1 MTAYL
6 RSQTLR
12 ATGIGFTAI
21 LMWATLALLT
31 KLSGTV
37 PPFQLTAMAF
47 TVAFGIGF
55 AMWWRQG
62 EVIWSRLRLPLPAWG
77 VGVAGLFGFHLF
89 YFIALSN
96 APAVEASLIAYL
108 WPLLI
113 VLLSALLPNESLRW
127 FHGVGAIA
135 GFLGA
140 GLLISNGQALN
151 IDPRYSLGY
160 LAAIAAALTW
170 ASYSVL
176 SRRFGSIPTDA
187 VGGFCGVTALLAW
200 ICHGLFEPTIWPV
213 GSQWLAVFGLGLGP
227 VGLAF
232 FTWDYGVKHGNIKV
246 LGALSYL
253 APLLST
259 LLLIACGFALP
270 SWNVAIACLFIVG
283 GAVLAAGDILR

>member
-47 TVAFGIGF
+47 TVAFGIGL

-62 EVIWSRLRLPLPAWG
+62 EVIWSRLRLPLPVWG

-200 ICHGLFEPTIWPV
+200 ICHGLFEPTVWPV

-270 SWNVAIACLFIVG
+270 SWNVAIACLFIIG

>member
-47 TVAFGIGF
+47 TVAFGIGL

-62 EVIWSRLRLPLPAWG
+62 EVIWSRLRLPLPVWG

-270 SWNVAIACLFIVG
+270 SWNVAIACLFIIG

>member
-1 MTAYL
+1 MTAHL

-21 LMWATLALLT
+21 MMWATLALLT

-47 TVAFGIGF
+47 TVAFGIGLV
-55 AMWWRQG
+55 MWWRQG
-62 EVIWSRLRLPLPAWG
+62 EVIWSRLRLPLPVWG

-140 GLLISNGQALN
+140 GLLISNGQALR
-151 IDPRYSLGY
+151 IDPHYSLGY
-160 LAAIAAALTW
+160 LAAIASALIW

-176 SRRFGSIPTDA
+176 SRRFGRIPTDA

-200 ICHGLFEPTIWPV
+200 ICHGLFETTVWPV

-270 SWNVAIACLFIVG
+270 SWNVAIACLFIIG